1 MKKFLTLGFI
11 LISLSSFGQIKF
23 KFPDTRVLTDI
34 NGGVIDRGDQFD
46 VMVHANGN
54 GDAVTRQLLFD
65 FQYDQTNFEI
75 VSVNH
80 TGTGGNGG
88 VFPQGSNIQLSW
100 QNYPGYSYAGN
111 STFTNGT
118 QRYVS
123 NATYAYNATGSN
135 AILRATLT
143 WAIMGTGA
151 MPFNSFSQMLVV
163 RLRLKAASTA
173 NSFNPIKL
181 NFVAGWNGQGVG
193 VPTIMDTPLSTEVI
207 MNQNTGKLVT
217 AKVDVSSNLLSLSDV
232 KVSFRDTLSGIGQ
245 LFSVLS
251 NGNVDINQSL
261 LSENKVYEVSL
272 MHSIDK
278 TYAVYNGAITI
289 SDFTTAQSEF
299 TSMGL
304 DGSNG
309 QILKTGQSL
318 YAADINRNK
327 VIDGGDLPRLLGQ
340 VVGID
345 TLVTIPSGYAMG
357 SNGWMSL
364 PTWRATDATSIA
376 GQTEWC
382 IVNVDGYGSGQAR
395 VYIDLREFNGINTLP
410 EHIKSLQLFDLYSGP
425 VEFMSKDAAWAFY
438 KVPSTFSTISTSTF
452 APYIRTM
459 GNNDYGIKAEFSF
472 NADPS
477 NSWGSITS
485 SNWKDITYPKTYVK
499 TGVLGTNEIV
509 DLKYL
514 LWGDV
519 NRSHSSQVVTISN
532 GANTVQTNAVNSLMT
547 NTAFRTMATQSTSFI
562 NTPNDISSI
571 DVNLVNVTVTSNNVE
586 IPVSLTTNGNAV
598 SGLQFQFDYDPS
610 KIKFEELKSDLPNS
624 WYVFVNSIDGKVK
637 FGAIDQNSKTPI
649 NGTNIP
655 FKLKFSTI
663 GSGVE
668 ILTSVK
674 VSPTMDASDSKG
686 VQLGIN
692 LNSTQIKLTG
702 YKNF

>member
-1 MKKFLTLGFI
+1 MKKFLTLG
-11 LISLSSFGQIKF
+11 LLLMSLTSFSQIKF

-54 GDAVTRQLLFD
+54 GDATTRQLMFD
-65 FQYDQTNFEI
+65 LQYDQTNFEVMSI
-75 VSVNH
+75 NH

-88 VFPQGSNIQLSW
+88 VLPSGSNVQLSW
-100 QNYPGYSYAGN
+100 QNYPGYTYAGN

-143 WAIMGTGA
+143 WATNSA
-151 MPFNSFSQMLVV
+151 MPFNAYSQIIIV
-163 RLRLKAASTA
+163 RFKLKAGSTS
-173 NSFNPIKL
+173 NSFNPVKL

-193 VPTIMDTPLSTEVI
+193 VATTMDTPLSTEVI
-207 MNQNTGKLVT
+207 MNQNTGKLIT
-217 AKVDVSSNLLSLSDV
+217 AKVDISSNLLALSDV

-261 LSENKVYEVSL
+261 LAENKVYEVSV
-272 MHSIDK
+272 MHSLDK
-278 TYAVYNGAITI
+278 TYAIYNGAITI

-327 VIDGGDLPRLLGQ
+327 IIDGGDLPRLLGQ

-345 TLVTIPSGYAMG
+345 TLVTVPSGYAMG

-364 PTWRATDATSIA
+364 PTWRSVDATSIG

-382 IVNVDGYGSGQAR
+382 VINVDGYGSGQAR
-395 VYIDLREFNGINTLP
+395 VYIDMREFNGTNTLP
-410 EHIKSLQLFDLYSGP
+410 EDIKSLQLFDLYSGP
-425 VEFMSKDAAWAFY
+425 VEFMSKDANWAFY

-459 GNNDYGIKAEFSF
+459 GNNDYGVKAEFGF
-472 NADPS
+472 NTDPS

-485 SNWKDITYPKTYVK
+485 SNWKNITYPKTYVK
-499 TGVLGTNEIV
+499 TGVSGTNEIV

-514 LWGDV
+514 LWADV
-519 NRSHSSQVVTISN
+519 NRSHSSQVVTSSN
-532 GANTVQTNAVNSLMT
+532 GTSTVQTNAVNSLIT
-547 NTAFRTMATQSTSFI
+547 NTAFMSMSTQAASFI
-562 NTPNDISSI
+562 NTPNDVSSI
-571 DVNLVNVTVTSNNVE
+571 DVNLSNITVTSNNVE
-586 IPVSLTTNGNAV
+586 IPVSLSTNGV
-598 SGLQFQFDYDPS
+598 SVGGLQFEFQYDPS
-610 KIKFEELKSDLPNS
+610 KIKFEELKSEVPNS
-624 WYVFVNSIDGKVK
+624 WYVFVNSKDGKVK
-637 FGAIDQNSKTPI
+637 FGGIDQNSKPI

-655 FKLKFSTI
+655 FKVRFSTI
-663 GSGVE
+663 GSGVD

>member
-1 MKKFLTLGFI
+1 MKKLLTIGL
-11 LISLSSFGQIKF
+11 LLLSLTSFSQIKF

-54 GDAVTRQLLFD
+54 GDAATRQLLFD
-65 FQYDQTNFEI
+65 FQYDQTNFEV

-111 STFTNGT
+111 NTFTDGT
-118 QRYVS
+118 QRYLA
-123 NATYAYNATGSN
+123 NATYAYNANGSN
-135 AILRATLT
+135 AILRSTLT

-163 RLRLKAASTA
+163 RFRLKAASTA
-173 NSFNPIKL
+173 NSFNPVKL
-181 NFVAGWNGQGVG
+181 NFVAGWNGQGAAVS
-193 VPTIMDTPLSTEVI
+193 TFMDSPLSTEVI

-217 AKVDVSSNLLSLSDV
+217 AKVDVSSNLLALSDI
-232 KVSFRDTLSGIGQ
+232 KVSFRDTLSNTGQ
-245 LFSVLS
+245 LFNVLS

-261 LSENKVYEVSL
+261 LAENKVYEVSV

-327 VIDGGDLPRLLGQ
+327 NIDGGDLPRLLGQ

-345 TLVTIPSGYAMG
+345 TLTTVPQGYVMG
-357 SNGWMSL
+357 SNGFMSL

-382 IVNVDGYGSGQAR
+382 IVNVNGYGSGQAR

-438 KVPSTFSTISTSTF
+438 KVPSTFSTITTSTF
-452 APYIRTM
+452 APYIRSM
-459 GNNDYGIKAEFSF
+459 GNNDYGIKGEFSF

-485 SNWKDITYPKTYVK
+485 SNWKNITYPKTYVK

-519 NRSHSSQVVTISN
+519 NRSHSSQVVTTLN
-532 GANTVQTNAVNSLMT
+532 GTSTVQTNAVNSLMT

-571 DVNLVNVTVTSNNVE
+571 DVNLSNVTVTSNSVE
-586 IPVSLTTNGNAV
+586 IPVTLNTNGNSV
-598 SGLQFQFDYDPS
+598 GGLQFEFDYDNT
-610 KIKFEELKSDLPNS
+610 KIKFEELKSEVPNA
-624 WYVFVNSIDGKVK
+624 WYIFANSKEGKVK
-637 FGAIDQNSKTPI
+637 FGAIDQNNKISIKGNLT
-649 NGTNIP
+649 P
-655 FKLKFSTI
+655 FKLRFSTI
-663 GSGVE
+663 GSGVD

-674 VSPTMDASDSKG
+674 VSPTMDASSSNG
-686 VQLGIN
+686 TQLGIN
-692 LNSTQIKLTG
+692 LNTTQIKLTG

>member
-1 MKKFLTLGFI
+1 MKKFLIVGF
-11 LISLSSFGQIKF
+11 LMMSLTSFSQIKF

-54 GDAVTRQLLFD
+54 GDAATRQLLFD
-65 FQYDQTNFEI
+65 FQYDQTNFEVI
-75 VSVNH
+75 SVNH

-111 STFTNGT
+111 STFTDGT
-118 QRYVS
+118 QRYLS

-135 AILRATLT
+135 AILRSTLT

-151 MPFNSFSQMLVV
+151 MPFNSYSQMLVV

-181 NFVAGWNGQGVG
+181 NFVAGWNGQGAAVS
-193 VPTIMDTPLSTEVI
+193 TFMDSPLSTEVI
-207 MNQNTGKLVT
+207 MNQNTGKFVT
-217 AKVDVSSNLLSLSDV
+217 AKVDVSSNLLALSDV
-232 KVSFRDTLSGIGQ
+232 KVSFRDTLSNIGQ
-245 LFSVLS
+245 LFNVLS

-261 LSENKVYEVSL
+261 LAENKVYEVSV

-382 IVNVDGYGSGQAR
+382 IVNVNGYGSGQAR

-438 KVPSTFSTISTSTF
+438 KVPSTFSTITTSTF
-452 APYIRTM
+452 APYIRSM
-459 GNNDYGIKAEFSF
+459 GNNDYGIKGEFSF

-485 SNWKDITYPKTYVK
+485 SNWKNITYPKTYVK

-519 NRSHSSQVVTISN
+519 NRSHSSQVVTILN
-532 GANTVQTNAVNSLMT
+532 GANTVQTNAVNSLIT

-624 WYVFVNSIDGKVK
+624 WYVFVNSVDGKVK